1 MSSLAWAMQGSQQ
14 RETKLGRPLMKNLF
28 VVMLL
33 TLSVSTAFAGE
44 SQSAEDCEATRHS
57 DERNTKETK
66 EKTESKD
73 KGEGAVSA

>member
-1 MSSLAWAMQGSQQ
+1 
-14 RETKLGRPLMKNLF
+14 MKTLF
-28 VVMLL
+28 VFMLL
-33 TLSVSTAFAGE
+33 TLSVGTSFASE
-44 SQSAEDCEATRHS
+44 NMAAEDCEATRHS

>member
-1 MSSLAWAMQGSQQ
+1 MKTLLAI
-14 RETKLGRPLMKNLF
+14 
-28 VVMLL
+28 MLL
-33 TLSVSTAFAGE
+33 TLSLSSAFAGE
-44 SQSAEDCEATRHS
+44 NQSAEDCEATRHS